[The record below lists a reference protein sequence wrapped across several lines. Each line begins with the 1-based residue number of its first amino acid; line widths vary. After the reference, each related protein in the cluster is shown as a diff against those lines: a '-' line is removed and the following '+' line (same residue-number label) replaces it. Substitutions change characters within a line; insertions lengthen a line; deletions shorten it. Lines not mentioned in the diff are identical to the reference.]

1 MSAYLPSLAGAT
13 STQVRNV
20 CSGTYPHVGMYS
32 TRACNAEPDEAPS
45 SVPTS
50 RWYAVYSCMPGFRK
64 PGRTAYAS
72 IASHSATRLSCRGI
86 CC

>member
-20 CSGTYPHVGMYS
+20 CCGTSPHVGMHS
-32 TRACNAEPDEAPS
+32 TRACSAEPDEAPS
-45 SVPTS
+45 SVPKS
-50 RWYAVYSCMPGFRK
+50 RWYAVYSCMPGLLK
-64 PGRTAYAS
+64 PGR
-72 IASHSATRLSCRGI
+72 IACANIVSHSATRLDCWVI